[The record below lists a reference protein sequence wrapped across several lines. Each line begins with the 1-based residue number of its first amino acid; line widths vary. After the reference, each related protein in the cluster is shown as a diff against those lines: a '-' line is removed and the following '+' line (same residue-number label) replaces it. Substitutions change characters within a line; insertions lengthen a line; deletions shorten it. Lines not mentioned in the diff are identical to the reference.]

1 MGRSGKNGTIPDSW
15 LRVRLGDVAAIN
27 RLGWDPSDDSSILY
41 IDLTAVVTPGRL
53 APPRELLAED
63 APSRARRRVQTGD
76 ILVSTVRPNL
86 RGFAR
91 VGEAP
96 ENLVAST
103 GFAVLS
109 PGTLVDGSLLY
120 HHVMTNHFAEYLEN
134 ATTGQA
140 YPAVRPRDIAE
151 FRLPLPPLPEQRAIA
166 AVLDTIDEA
175 IERTEAVVAATAHLR
190 DALLHELLTRGV
202 PGWHTEWRE
211 ATGVGTIPA
220 DWKVVRLGD
229 VAEAV
234 TSGSRAWSRYF
245 NPDGALFVRSQNISG
260 GTIDRSD
267 AIFVQPPADVEAVR
281 TRIYQRDLLV
291 SITGEPGNIAVADDT
306 LGQAYVSQHVALVR
320 LNDPELSSF
329 AGEFLRGRAG
339 QNQFRGMAYGQTR
352 PGLSLIN
359 VKNAKV
365 AIPSPSERNA
375 IANVGKSLHTAIK
388 ENRSERDRLQSLKA
402 SASDAL
408 LMGRVQV

>member
-1 MGRSGKNGTIPDSW
+1 MLDS
-15 LRVRLGDVAAIN
+15 I
-27 RLGWDPSDDSSILY
+27 DD
-41 IDLTAVVTPGRL
+41 
-53 APPRELLAED
+53 
-63 APSRARRRVQTGD
+63 
-76 ILVSTVRPNL
+76 
-86 RGFAR
+86 
-91 VGEAP
+91 
-96 ENLVAST
+96 
-103 GFAVLS
+103 
-109 PGTLVDGSLLY
+109 
-120 HHVMTNHFAEYLEN
+120 
-134 ATTGQA
+134 
-140 YPAVRPRDIAE
+140 
-151 FRLPLPPLPEQRAIA
+151 
-166 AVLDTIDEA
+166 A
-175 IERTEAVVAATAHLR
+175 IECTEAVIASTEPLR
-190 DALLHELLTRGV
+190 DALLHDLLTRGV
-202 PGWHTEWRE
+202 PGWHSEWHD
-211 ATGVGTIPA
+211 APGIGTIPA
-220 DWKVVRLGD
+220 CWEVVRLGD

-245 NPDGALFVRSQNISG
+245 SPDGALFVRSQNISG

-291 SITGEPGNIAVADDT
+291 SITGAPGNIAVADDT

-359 VKNAKV
+359 VKTAKV

-408 LMGRVQV
+408 LMGRVRV